1 MGLQYFSESM
11 LVLSLTRAAPF
22 WNASSILIGWY
33 WEILP
38 ARQEEMGV
46 YKYPRNVSWN
56 TYHNACHKMFS
67 STQANIH
74 PGNLNVLS
82 SLLEKPWVCNDQH
95 WSGSWQA
102 KAKSFNVA
110 IFGDWKCEKC
120 QSALV
125 VFTALYLFV
134 PFLVTSLH
142 FRVIAATNNC
152 GSWKFYSKLSSYS
165 ICWNFLWLIITW
177 MTHV

>member
-1 MGLQYFSESM
+1 MKAC
-11 LVLSLTRAAPF
+11 LSCLWQEQHHF
-22 WNASSILIGWY
+22 GM
-33 WEILP
+33 P
-38 ARQEEMGV
+38 ARFWLADTGKYCQLGKKEEMGV

-152 GSWKFYSKLSSYS
+152 GSF
-165 ICWNFLWLIITW
+165 IAN
-177 MTHV
+177 